1 MVDRFCVCDSIRFG
15 CCAQL
20 LSFVSF
26 LQYVTLDDIMD
37 LVGSDSSN
45 EEAYR
50 KMWGDSMKDCKC
62 STARITY
69 DDFLLI
75 MKGQTREDVVPAPVP
90 RVESTPQLS
99 GGLLTVHEEIISKA
113 SPRPASL
120 NSDKIKPGDI
130 STPSGVRP
138 VTPLMP
144 VTPSAAVGIDT
155 PLSMDDDDGIV
166 VTNPNYPMVPSFTP
180 PVTPLRGAVD
190 YVSPRSSPRVATT
203 RSTDDL
209 TSLNNS
215 NPDMPRVMPIPSMPR
230 PALLT
235 LRQKSRS
242 LDETQLQSCLDFL
255 PAAFPTD
262 ARRAVALPEADGK
275 SQDPSVSALQANRK
289 LYRAHRQM
297 RLSVMEASKRFEEQ
311 QARHARNVLLAQEEE
326 ENKARKGH
334 AGLVMRRVE
343 NKTVSSEAV
352 KQLLE
357 QNRKEQQ
364 KLMEKAN
371 RIGGRGRRIRK
382 KTISDMSGIM
392 GSLSNEEMTKISI
405 QAAKPQTDRE
415 AVPPSIPPVI
425 ETKALEED
433 AADIRGATVPGEF
446 RKVNDPFGAHGKY
459 ASLM

>member
-1 MVDRFCVCDSIRFG
+1 
-15 CCAQL
+15 
-20 LSFVSF
+20 
-26 LQYVTLDDIMD
+26 MD
-37 LVGSDSSN
+37 LVGSDASN
-45 EEAYR
+45 EETYR
-50 KMWGDSMKDCKC
+50 KMWGDSMKACNC

-75 MKGQTREDVVPAPVP
+75 MKGQTREEMLPAPMP

-99 GGLLTVHEEIISKA
+99 AGLLSVKEEDTFGKA

-120 NSDKIKPGDI
+120 NSDKIIPSDV
-130 STPSGVRP
+130 STPSGLRP
-138 VTPLMP
+138 VTPLIP
-144 VTPSAAVGIDT
+144 LTPSGAAVIDT

-166 VTNPNYPMVPSFTP
+166 VNKPSYPMVPSFSP
-180 PVTPLRGAVD
+180 PGTPLRGAIG
-190 YVSPRSSPRVATT
+190 YVSPRSSPRLATT
-203 RSTDDL
+203 RSTEDL
-209 TSLNNS
+209 AGLNNS
-215 NPDMPRVMPIPSMPR
+215 NPDMPRVMPIPNMPR
-230 PALLT
+230 PSLLSV
-235 LRQKSRS
+235 RQKSRS
-242 LDETQLQSCLDFL
+242 LDETQLQSCLDLL
-255 PAAFPTD
+255 PTAFPSD
-262 ARRAVALPEADGK
+262 ARRAVALPEANGK
-275 SQDPSVSALQANRK
+275 SHDPSVTALQANRQ

-311 QARHARNVLLAQEEE
+311 QAKHARNVLLAQEEE
-326 ENKARKGH
+326 NNKARKGH

-343 NKTVSSEAV
+343 NKTISSEAV

-425 ETKALEED
+425 ETKPLEED
-433 AADIRGATVPGEF
+433 GADIRGATVPGEF